1 MVITDSIRQELHGA
15 TGFPV
20 GHFKPNT
27 ILSVYG
33 DDNGFGAILSSKVH
47 IAFAF
52 GEWPSEVKE
61 QIAENPLLQALVGT
75 AVVLNA
81 NKMLGMICKLFC
93 LSKKSHAAHAG
104 RRNV

>member
-1 MVITDSIRQELHGA
+1 MVITDTIRQELHGA

-33 DDNGFGAILSSKVH
+33 DDNGFGAILSTKMH
-47 IAFAF
+47 IAYAFA
-52 GEWPSEVKE
+52 EWPPDVKE
-61 QIAENPLLQALVGT
+61 QLAGNPTLQALVGT

-81 NKMLGMICKLFC
+81 NKMLGMTCISFYLQTLGHFSFWYR
-93 LSKKSHAAHAG
+93 LS
-104 RRNV
+104 